1 MRFLIGKKMVDLIAG
16 FPKLHTI
23 RFLYDKDNSV
33 NKVASR
39 VVERAAKE
47 VKNYLRRLL
56 DASSSAIDPSAPDL
70 TFLVVDRSI
79 DIITPLLHG
88 YSYEGLL
95 YDILD

>member
-33 NKVASR
+33 NKV
-39 VVERAAKE
+39 AKE